1 MRKPAKRGE
10 LWQVS
15 CSVIWLHS
23 PCRQRYRPIHSQVPG
38 GEFVKRRAVIP
49 LLLAA
54 SVVVSLWV
62 AGPFG
67 TIGFLLR
74 APIILMNDLISI
86 ARQAFASPSTSG
98 VTVSPVS
105 TTGLAASLNVVLPST
120 NAPPPPPQVNP
131 VPTPPT
137 LPPEVLVPPPNQI
150 LAPVEEILAPADP
163 VLDPVQSAVDPI
175 VDSVG
180 KTLEPVTGP
189 VENAAGSAT
198 EPVEKAAGGA
208 VQDVKS
214 ALDKIGAP

>member
-1 MRKPAKRGE
+1 MRNPAKRGE

-38 GEFVKRRAVIP
+38 VRFVKRRVVMP

-86 ARQAFASPSTSG
+86 ARQAFASPSAFATGQPQIGTSG
-98 VTVSPVS
+98 VTASPVS
-105 TTGLAASLNVVLPST
+105 TTGLAASLDVVRPSV
-120 NAPPPPPQVNP
+120 NSAPPSPQP
-131 VPTPPT
+131 SPIPTPP
-137 LPPEVLVPPPNQI
+137 PGVLVPPPTQI
-150 LAPVEEILAPADP
+150 LAPVEEILAPAEP
-163 VLDPVQSAVDPI
+163 VLDPVQSTVDPI

-189 VENAAGSAT
+189 AE
-198 EPVEKAAGGA
+198 
-208 VQDVKS
+208 
-214 ALDKIGAP
+214 

>member
-1 MRKPAKRGE
+1 MRNPAKRGE

-38 GEFVKRRAVIP
+38 VRFVKRRVVMP

-86 ARQAFASPSTSG
+86 ARQAFASPSAFATGQPQIGTSG
-98 VTVSPVS
+98 VTASPVS
-105 TTGLAASLNVVLPST
+105 TTGLAASLDVVRPSM
-120 NAPPPPPQVNP
+120 NSAPSSPQP
-131 VPTPPT
+131 SPTPP
-137 LPPEVLVPPPNQI
+137 PKVLVPPTDQI
-150 LAPVEEILAPADP
+150 LAPVEEVLTPAEP
-163 VLDPVQSAVDPI
+163 VLDPVQSAVDP
-175 VDSVG
+175 V
-180 KTLEPVTGP
+180 
-189 VENAAGSAT
+189 
-198 EPVEKAAGGA
+198 
-208 VQDVKS
+208 
-214 ALDKIGAP
+214 

>member
-38 GEFVKRRAVIP
+38 VRFVKRRAVTP

-54 SVVVSLWV
+54 AVVVSLWV

-74 APIILMNDLISI
+74 APIILMNDLISV
-86 ARQAFASPSTSG
+86 ARQAFASPSAFGTGQPQIGASG

-105 TTGLAASLNVVLPST
+105 TTALAASLDVVLPTT

-131 VPTPPT
+131 
-137 LPPEVLVPPPNQI
+137 
-150 LAPVEEILAPADP
+150 
-163 VLDPVQSAVDPI
+163 
-175 VDSVG
+175 
-180 KTLEPVTGP
+180 
-189 VENAAGSAT
+189 
-198 EPVEKAAGGA
+198 
-208 VQDVKS
+208 
-214 ALDKIGAP
+214 

>member
-1 MRKPAKRGE
+1 M
-10 LWQVS
+10 
-15 CSVIWLHS
+15 
-23 PCRQRYRPIHSQVPG
+23 
-38 GEFVKRRAVIP
+38 KRRAVTP

-54 SVVVSLWV
+54 AVVVSLWV

-74 APIILMNDLISI
+74 APIILMNDLISV
-86 ARQAFASPSTSG
+86 ARQAFASPSAFGTAQPEVGTYG
-98 VTVSPVS
+98 VGIAVSPVS
-105 TTGLAASLNVVLPST
+105 TTGLAASLNVLLPST
-120 NAPPPPPQVNP
+120 NPPPPPPQTSP

-137 LPPEVLVPPPNQI
+137 LPPEVVVPPPNQI
-150 LAPVEEILAPADP
+150 LAPAEEILAPAEP

-175 VDSVG
+175 VDSVE

-189 VENAAGSAT
+189 VENAVGSAT